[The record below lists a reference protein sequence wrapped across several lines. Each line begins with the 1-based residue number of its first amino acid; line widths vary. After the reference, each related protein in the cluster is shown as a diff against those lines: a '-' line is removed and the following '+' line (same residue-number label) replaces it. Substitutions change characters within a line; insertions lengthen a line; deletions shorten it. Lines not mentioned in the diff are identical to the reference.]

1 MFGSDRTVAVTLKA
15 TVSDYV
21 SKMGVAKSATADMAK
36 AAEQHA
42 TKNRQSWDAVGKGM
56 MVVGAAIAAGVGVA
70 VKAYADF
77 DKEMS
82 NVRAVSGANAAEMK
96 RLSSAALEAGAATAF
111 SASEAARA
119 TAELAKVGL
128 STKDI
133 LGGALRGALDLAAAG
148 SLDLA
153 SAAEIAGQTMKIFKL
168 EGKDVPRIADAL
180 AAGANKSAA
189 DVTDLSQA
197 LAQAGLQAAQTGM
210 SMEDTVGTLSLF
222 ADNALK
228 GSDAGT
234 SLKTM
239 LSRLNPTTKQAAVAM
254 EELGLNF
261 YDAQGNF
268 IGIEAAAGLL
278 KSQLSG
284 LTVQQRQAAL
294 QTIFGSDAIRAA
306 TVLYDAGA
314 EGVRTYTQ
322 AVTDHGAAARMA
334 AIQMDNLA
342 GDWEQFT
349 GSVET
354 ALIKAGSGANDMI
367 RTLVQAATGMVNVFA
382 DMPDSVQSVGVAIAA
397 VASALLL
404 AGGGFL
410 AIVPKIAAA
419 KTAMVELGITSTAV
433 RGLLSGP
440 WGLALAAGTLAIGL
454 FAAGQYEAK
463 RKADELR
470 ATLDQQTGAITGNT
484 KAMVARDL
492 QQAGAFE
499 TARKYGVT
507 ARELTDAALGQGD
520 ALSKLEARQ
529 RAAASTN
536 ADFVRGQF
544 EAVKSGGDFSKMAL
558 LASSSSSVFADA
570 STKSAVAS
578 RDQAN
583 GLQGLLNLVR
593 PTNELLTGQSQA
605 QQEVA
610 AATGEASAAAADAVP
625 SVKSLA
631 DATRDAKREAEDAA
645 KVYKEWQSQIEMLG
659 GGIRAETAAR
669 NSYNDA
675 VKTGTEAIK
684 GSAVEQEQA
693 LLKIAEAATQL
704 ASKQMDA
711 GRGQEEIA
719 GTMRRSR
726 EDFLRVAEAMGWS
739 AQYAADYADA
749 LGLIPENVQTMVEAA
764 GVLESTAEVIELDTQ
779 IRNLSGKTVTVEEA
793 GADASNGR
801 VLTLSGSI
809 FNLPDKTVE
818 VKEIGATASGER
830 VVSLNGQIYRLT
842 GKTVVVSADTSR
854 ASANLAAVASQLA
867 AIQSKNITLTVSRI
881 GGVNVGQYATGG
893 FVSGPGTSTSDSIPA
908 LLSNGEYV
916 MKAAAVAKY
925 GTHFFD
931 RVNAMRFSS
940 GGEVTRTARASAP
953 ATTVLDASPIAAAL
967 NGARLKLGPIDPIT
981 REVAATLLTAH
992 SRGV

>member
-56 MVVGAAIAAGVGVA
+56 VVVGAAIAAGVGVA

-239 LSRLNPTTKQAAVAM
+239 LSRLNPTTTQAAAAM

-314 EGVRTYTQ
+314 EGVRNYTQ

-342 GDWEQFT
+342 GDWEKFT

-367 RTLVQAATGMVNVFA
+367 RT
-382 DMPDSVQSVGVAIAA
+382 
-397 VASALLL
+397 
-404 AGGGFL
+404 
-410 AIVPKIAAA
+410 
-419 KTAMVELGITSTAV
+419 
-433 RGLLSGP
+433 
-440 WGLALAAGTLAIGL
+440 
-454 FAAGQYEAK
+454 
-463 RKADELR
+463 
-470 ATLDQQTGAITGNT
+470 
-484 KAMVARDL
+484 
-492 QQAGAFE
+492 
-499 TARKYGVT
+499 
-507 ARELTDAALGQGD
+507 
-520 ALSKLEARQ
+520 
-529 RAAASTN
+529 
-536 ADFVRGQF
+536 
-544 EAVKSGGDFSKMAL
+544 
-558 LASSSSSVFADA
+558 
-570 STKSAVAS
+570 
-578 RDQAN
+578 
-583 GLQGLLNLVR
+583 
-593 PTNELLTGQSQA
+593 
-605 QQEVA
+605 
-610 AATGEASAAAADAVP
+610 
-625 SVKSLA
+625 
-631 DATRDAKREAEDAA
+631 
-645 KVYKEWQSQIEMLG
+645 
-659 GGIRAETAAR
+659 
-669 NSYNDA
+669 
-675 VKTGTEAIK
+675 
-684 GSAVEQEQA
+684 
-693 LLKIAEAATQL
+693 
-704 ASKQMDA
+704 
-711 GRGQEEIA
+711 
-719 GTMRRSR
+719 
-726 EDFLRVAEAMGWS
+726 
-739 AQYAADYADA
+739 
-749 LGLIPENVQTMVEAA
+749 
-764 GVLESTAEVIELDTQ
+764 
-779 IRNLSGKTVTVEEA
+779 
-793 GADASNGR
+793 
-801 VLTLSGSI
+801 
-809 FNLPDKTVE
+809 
-818 VKEIGATASGER
+818 
-830 VVSLNGQIYRLT
+830 
-842 GKTVVVSADTSR
+842 
-854 ASANLAAVASQLA
+854 
-867 AIQSKNITLTVSRI
+867 
-881 GGVNVGQYATGG
+881 
-893 FVSGPGTSTSDSIPA
+893 
-908 LLSNGEYV
+908 
-916 MKAAAVAKY
+916 
-925 GTHFFD
+925 
-931 RVNAMRFSS
+931 
-940 GGEVTRTARASAP
+940 SAP
-953 ATTVLDASPIAAAL
+953 
-967 NGARLKLGPIDPIT
+967 
-981 REVAATLLTAH
+981 RE
-992 SRGV
+992 RG